1 MKMETGN
8 ETRLIQRI
16 GHTDY
21 RRICLTGES
30 LKTRTKSSNPFII
43 EKLNT
48 KKAQLNHC
56 AFLMPFYFT
65 FTVRYPLLFP
75 DLSVAFTLIA
85 VPFFFGLIFIL

>member
-1 MKMETGN
+1 METGN

-56 AFLMPFYFT
+56 AFLMDDAQRRKLPATTKFCRN
-65 FTVRYPLLFP
+65 V
-75 DLSVAFTLIA
+75 
-85 VPFFFGLIFIL
+85 